1 MCLLTLSVLR
11 ATELS
16 LGWSL
21 GRRFS
26 VLGRLRDC
34 ETRVVET
41 VEDLSFR
48 RTLPVGRALVPVRV
62 SGPGLE
68 TGERWTWT

>member
-48 RTLPVGRALVPVRV
+48 RTLPLD
-62 SGPGLE
+62 PGQ
-68 TGERWTWT
+68 W

>member
-1 MCLLTLSVLR
+1 MDYGLMADEGSYGV
-11 ATELS
+11 A
-16 LGWSL
+16 GWSL

-48 RTLPVGRALVPVRV
+48 RPLPLD
-62 SGPGLE
+62 PGQ
-68 TGERWTWT
+68 W